1 MLTSEIQTVQ
11 IYMTKTKAIF
21 LSPLIWHTDHLPP
34 ELSPHIQGGKPCKSV
49 SREKGL
55 ETIPH
60 GNCLLRMCKYEY
72 ACHINRIT
80 PKWSNSFIIKTAH
93 CRPVAYRTLTEMWC
107 FFNSLYLFAL
117 SLCVVNSPPM
127 WFFFAAM
134 HMKSHT
140 SLHMVLWTLL
150 ALRSWN
156 ALQTHIQLYIY
167 ISEETYDN
175 HKRFLAWPQ
184 HNLQPVVR
192 LPVSQRT
199 RLMLSVI
206 VPLIPVRVWAAAL
219 PVVQKLRDA
228 LHQQMCIYPKQCK
241 QYMQQQ
247 WCFATSMSPLH
258 TTPCQLL
265 AKTYVKKLYKS
276 KT

>member
-49 SREKGL
+49 SKEQGL

-80 PKWSNSFIIKTAH
+80 PKWSTNSFIIKTAH
-93 CRPVAYRTLTEMWC
+93 CRPVAYRTSTQMWC

-117 SLCVVNSPPM
+117 SMCGQFLSKVVFLCSSAYEVPYFTTHGIVDSCRIEELKC
-127 WFFFAAM
+127 FAIFTRI
-134 HMKSHT
+134 H
-140 SLHMVLWTLL
+140 L
-150 ALRSWN
+150 
-156 ALQTHIQLYIY
+156 Y

-175 HKRFLAWPQ
+175 HKWFLAWPQ
-184 HNLQPVVR
+184 HNQQPVVR
-192 LPVSQRT
+192 LPVAQRT
-199 RLMLSVI
+199 RLSSLSWCHQSRSDCELQHYLSFRSFMML
-206 VPLIPVRVWAAAL
+206 
-219 PVVQKLRDA
+219 
-228 LHQQMCIYPKQCK
+228 
-241 QYMQQQ
+241 
-247 WCFATSMSPLH
+247 FTSKCVYTQSNASNICSNSDVSPLQ
-258 TTPCQLL
+258 CLL
-265 AKTYVKKLYKS
+265 CI
-276 KT
+276 

>member
-1 MLTSEIQTVQ
+1 MAFNADIRNSDSRNIHD
-11 IYMTKTKAIF
+11 KTTAIF

-34 ELSPHIQGGKPCKSV
+34 ELSPHNQGGKPCKSV

-80 PKWSNSFIIKTAH
+80 PKWSTNSFIIKTAN
-93 CRPVAYRTLTEMWC
+93 CRPVAYRTSTQMWC
-107 FFNSLYLFAL
+107 FFNSLYW
-117 SLCVVNSPPM
+117 CVVNSSPR
-127 WFFFAAM
+127 WFFFAAV

-140 SLHMVLWTLL
+140 SLHKVLWTLL

-156 ALQTHIQLYIY
+156 THIHLY
-167 ISEETYDN
+167 ISEETYNN
-175 HKRFLAWPQ
+175 HKRFFAWPQ

-192 LPVSQRT
+192 LPVAQRT
-199 RLMLSVI
+199 RLILSVI
-206 VPLIPVRVWAAAL
+206 VPPIPVRVWAAAL
-219 PVVQKLRDA
+219 PVVQKLHDA

-258 TTPCQLL
+258 ITPCQLL
-265 AKTYVKKLYKS
+265 ATTYVKKLYKT